1 MIACGLVSEE
11 RQADFPNKRLSRITW
26 RCISWVRTP
35 SSNQPPDFMVV
46 EPSGEDIALAD
57 YRCKLANLAF
67 YPADRGPVCGDQV
80 VLLFEVRLMF
90 EELNGQML
98 GFSLDG
104 RRSHHAFADDRNLN
118 SPLLSGFESK
128 VKSPSNM
135 VSMILKPVVASGQRC
150 PGGHSVELHLSTR
163 HQSGS

>member
-1 MIACGLVSEE
+1 M
-11 RQADFPNKRLSRITW
+11 
-26 RCISWVRTP
+26 
-35 SSNQPPDFMVV
+35 MV
-46 EPSGEDIALAD
+46 EPSGEDITLAD

-67 YPADRGPVCGDQV
+67 HPADRGPVCGDQV
-80 VLLFEVRLMF
+80 VLYFEVLLVF
-90 EELNGQML
+90 EELNAQLL
-98 GFSLDG
+98 GISLDG
-104 RRSHHAFADDRNLN
+104 RGSQRAYADDRNLN

-135 VSMILKPVVASGQRC
+135 VSMNLKPVVASGQRY